1 MTIQRLAFAAG
12 MLIALTACA
21 TTTPPVSVTRFH
33 NAETMPIGTGTV
45 TIAPAAESEEGNSLE
60 KRTYDAAVL
69 RELQRVGFQESFDA
83 SRSSEYLVRVLVDQS
98 LLTAGGRRSPVSV
111 GVGGRTGS
119 YGSGVGL
126 GIGINLGGKPKDKI
140 VTELSV
146 RISRQS
152 DGNVIWEGRSSI
164 EAKQGSPASQPGLA
178 ASKLA
183 EALFRDFPGQSGS
196 TIKVP

>member
-1 MTIQRLAFAAG
+1 M
-12 MLIALTACA
+12 ALTACA

>member
-1 MTIQRLAFAAG
+1 MRIQRLAIATG
-12 MLIALTACA
+12 MSIALAACA

-33 NAETMPIGTGTV
+33 NAETMAIGTGTV
-45 TIAPAAESEEGNSLE
+45 TIAPAVDGEEGGSLE
-60 KRTYDAAVL
+60 KRTYDVAVL
-69 RELQRVGFQESFDA
+69 RELQRVGFQESLDPSEA
-83 SRSSEYLVRVLVDQS
+83 SEYLVRVLVDQS
-98 LLTAGGRRSPVSV
+98 VLTAGGQRSPVSV
-111 GVGGRTGS
+111 GVGGRTGG
-119 YGSGVGL
+119 YRSGVGL

-152 DGNVIWEGRSSI
+152 DGNVVWEGRSSI

-178 ASKLA
+178 ASRLA

-196 TIKVP
+196 TIRVP